1 MTMDSSARKSEGG
14 LTAILSAL
22 AGVLL
27 LMFACLAGTSAKAAT
42 SYVPKAA
49 MQYRATLVRESRAV
63 FGPDARIPVLAS
75 QIHQESAWNPQ
86 AKSLYAAGLTQ
97 FTPDTAK
104 WISSMFV
111 DLGQP
116 QVMNPTWAIRA
127 MVRYDKMLLKQNAM
141 AASECD
147 QWAFALTGYNGGQGW
162 NIRDR
167 KLASNKGLDPRR
179 YWGSVETVN
188 AGRRGD
194 FWKENRGYPQRILKK
209 HQPYYLNFS
218 GVSQNG
224 VCLK

>member
-1 MTMDSSARKSEGG
+1 MKTFDKGSEGW
-14 LTAILSAL
+14 LSAILSVL
-22 AGVLL
+22 AGVILL
-27 LMFACLAGTSAKAAT
+27 LISCLACTPAKAAS

-49 MQYRATLVRESRAV
+49 LQYRGTVIRESRAV
-63 FGPDARIPVLAS
+63 FGLDAPIPLLAS
-75 QIHQESAWNPQ
+75 QIHQESGWNPQ

-127 MVRYDKMLLKQNAM
+127 LVRYDNLLFKQNAI

-147 QWAFALTGYNGGQGW
+147 QWAFALAGYNGGQGW

-179 YWGSVETVN
+179 YWDSVETVN
-188 AGRRGD
+188 AGRRAD

-209 HQPYYLNFS
+209 GQPYYLDFS
-218 GVSQNG
+218 GLPQKG

>member
-1 MTMDSSARKSEGG
+1 MDAYRKAGEGWLPAFLSAVAGVIF
-14 LTAILSAL
+14 LVAILL
-22 AGVLL
+22 APVQ
-27 LMFACLAGTSAKAAT
+27 AHAAKS
-42 SYVPKAA
+42 SYIPKAA
-49 MQYRATLVRESRAV
+49 LQYRATLVRESKAV

-75 QIHQESAWNPQ
+75 QIHQESGWNPQ

-127 MVRYDKMLLKQNAM
+127 LVRYDNMLLKQNAS

-188 AGRRGD
+188 AGRRDD

-209 HQPYYLNFS
+209 HQPYYLDFS
-218 GVSQNG
+218 GIPQSG